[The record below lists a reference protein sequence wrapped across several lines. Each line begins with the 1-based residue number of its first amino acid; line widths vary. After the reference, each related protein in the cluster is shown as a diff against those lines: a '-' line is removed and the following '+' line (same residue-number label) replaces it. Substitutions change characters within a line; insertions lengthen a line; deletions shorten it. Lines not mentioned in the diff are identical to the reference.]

1 MLLILAADEQFLV
14 GLVIVTLVAI
24 FFLYA
29 IPIQFL
35 WSNFSFFPH
44 NYYAVQLHSSIAIA
58 MKLIYLAIYT

>member
-29 IPIQFL
+29 IPIVVKLQL
-35 WSNFSFFPH
+35 FSP
-44 NYYAVQLHSSIAIA
+44 QLLCGSAS
-58 MKLIYLAIYT
+58 

>member
-44 NYYAVQLHSSIAIA
+44 KDGLLLSAIEVICT
-58 MKLIYLAIYT
+58 IYQR